1 MKKFIAIS
9 ALLLIAVGGWQLG
22 ASMSTDALGMALGI
36 ILGMMAGIPS
46 ALIAIVAT
54 KNNEQRIRHEYTHR
68 VIAETPLVPLVPL
81 VQQMTTFEPRAR
93 RVTVIDER
101 NKLAAAINK
110 RLEVM
115 Q

>member
-68 VIAETPLVPLVPL
+68 VIMETPLVQHLA
-81 VQQMTTFEPRAR
+81 TFEPRAR

-101 NKLAAAINK
+101 NKLSASINK